1 MLSATTSSPTVA
13 GIGSLSRAR
22 MVSTVTVIG
31 CNASVAVRTAERI
44 PHCHQCGVVSRNSLH
59 RPWPLSLVGLGP
71 PGLFPRRR
79 RAVRVSCDRIARL
92 GADVGRSDVNR
103 RYSTRRCN
111 HSWRLPPT
119 IMPGSAERYV
129 LWGSMT
135 AQRSDA
141 DLTRPIRRRNHTS
154 TAIADVNFSAVTR
167 ECPRHSVS
175 CVAHLRENIEFD
187 KKGNPLVTK
196 APECYYQHDGQS

>member
-1 MLSATTSSPTVA
+1 MLSTTTSSPTVA

-31 CNASVAVRTAERI
+31 CNASVAGRTAERI
-44 PHCHQCGVVSRNSLH
+44 PAPSDVGSYRNSLH
-59 RPWPLSLVGLGP
+59 RPWPLSLVGPGP
-71 PGLFPRRR
+71 PRRFPRRR
-79 RAVRVSCDRIARL
+79 RAVRVSCDRIERL
-92 GADVGRSDVNR
+92 GADVGRSDVNG

-119 IMPGSAERYV
+119 SCRDRPSDIV

-175 CVAHLRENIEFD
+175 CVAHLRDTIEFD
-187 KKGNPLVTK
+187 KKGNP
-196 APECYYQHDGQS
+196 